1 MLERYREEGDPV
13 PYEEGVMA
21 AAGYT
26 AIPGGFLA
34 PGLAEAVRTDL
45 LRRTLIRH
53 DPERTARRLMQL
65 YWQAA
70 GR

>member
-13 PYEEGVMA
+13 PYDEGVMA
-21 AAGYT
+21 AAGST
-26 AIPGGFLA
+26 AIPGDFLA

-53 DPERTARRLMQL
+53 DHERTARRLMQL

>member
-1 MLERYREEGDPV
+1 
-13 PYEEGVMA
+13 MA